1 MKIIEKYIF
10 RLFVRN
16 FFILVGI
23 FSLVVVSSQL
33 LHLPSF
39 AYSMNILDFS
49 KLLFLLDISFI
60 KYQLL
65 FGFFIGWLLVGIG
78 IRERNEI
85 YALFSAG
92 ISKQQLLK
100 PVFITTVIFVLISF
114 IFSLVI
120 IPYANRERTKF
131 LTYKVRDYILETI
144 SSKNFS
150 KINEKITVYVE
161 KKEGNNFY
169 NVFIYNLSNGYLIT
183 AKEGNFFG
191 NKLLL
196 KNGYIQIPSENSF
209 NTIKYE
215 KYTFSIDVAY
225 LKEIPIEDYKTSL
238 LVKIFLNKDNGKEK
252 VLPVLADRVFFFI
265 PFVFLGYIGFLSGL
279 MLYKS
284 KESLLMHSISIAIS
298 YMILN
303 YYFLKLIEKIPILF
317 LVYPLVFVVFF
328 LLVYK
333 YQNSKSF
340 I

>member
-1 MKIIEKYIF
+1 MKIVERYILK
-10 RLFVRN
+10 LFIKN
-16 FFILVGI
+16 FFILVAI
-23 FSLVVVSSQL
+23 FSLVVISSQI

-49 KLLFLLDISFI
+49 KLIVLLDISFI

-65 FGFFIGWLLVGIG
+65 FGFFIGWLLVGTFIK
-78 IRERNEI
+78 ERNEI

-120 IPYANRERTKF
+120 IPYANREMTKF
-131 LTYKVRDYILETI
+131 LTYKVKDYILENI

-150 KINEKITVYVE
+150 KISEKITVYVE

-183 AKEGNFFG
+183 AKEGNFFK

-196 KNGYIQIPSENSF
+196 KGGYIQIPSEKSF

-215 KYTFSIDVAY
+215 KYTFNIDVAY
-225 LKEIPIEDYKTSL
+225 LKDIPIEDYKTL
-238 LVKIFLNKDNGKEK
+238 ILVKIFFDKNDAKEK
-252 VLPVLADRVFFFI
+252 VLSVLADRVFFFI

-279 MLYKS
+279 MMFKS
-284 KESLLMHSISIAIS
+284 KENLLVYSISIGIS

-303 YYFLKLIEKIPILF
+303 FYFLKLIEKIPVLF
-317 LVYPLVFVVFF
+317 FVYPLVFVLFF
-328 LLVYK
+328 LLIYK
-333 YQNSKSF
+333 YQNRKSF